1 MFYNR
6 RSRFVLHVILFSLV
20 FYYYYDFPYFLSI
33 DYRTRVKIKGQSHP
47 RTPAA
52 ALAAAN
58 AAAEKAAIVAAYG
71 LSASNRQQQQGTTTM
86 AMAMTRGGGGG
97 GGTGVLLAPNMIN
110 NYDGGGAATAV
121 GNTMNGTTTVVNNNN
136 HHPQQQQLLSIAPA
150 GGGGDV
156 QQQVVGMQMNP
167 TAMANYNA
175 AMQNFVAMNALHQLN
190 PAAAAAALSNPAMNA
205 MIAAQVMAAS
215 SAATSTP
222 NNVNTNILNNSG
234 LSPIPIAASAV
245 PNPAAF
251 VPSVM
256 TPTTNMTT
264 TPGGVVEIAPAGAY
278 SNNNIQGNST
288 AGGTTSSFTP
298 IAMAAVEPTPIASMA
313 PTAAPITIQ
322 TTIAAPT
329 PTTEGSPATLAQEE
343 ETITA
348 V

>member
-1 MFYNR
+1 MT
-6 RSRFVLHVILFSLV
+6 
-20 FYYYYDFPYFLSI
+20 

-97 GGTGVLLAPNMIN
+97 GTGVLLAPNMIN

-121 GNTMNGTTTVVNNNN
+121 GNTMNGTTTVVNNNR

-150 GGGGDV
+150 GGGGGGDV

-215 SAATSTP
+215 SAAVLASTSTP

-251 VPSVM
+251 VPSVI

-278 SNNNIQGNST
+278 SNTNIQGNST

-298 IAMAAVEPTPIASMA
+298 IAMAAVEPTPIATMA

-322 TTIAAPT
+322 TTTAAPT
-329 PTTEGSPATLAQEE
+329 PTTECSPATLAQEE